1 MALNEYI
8 NQPGTMTYQEA
19 VARARALVPA
29 IVARAAAAEA
39 QRRQPEET
47 IREFVDAGLVRLLT
61 PARWGGYELGFDAF
75 VDAVIE
81 IAKADGS
88 AGWCYSFLVSHS
100 WLLAQF
106 PEQAQREVWAN
117 DPDALMATSFVPAGQ
132 ATPTAGGFRLSGN
145 WPWSSGIDHSGWCML
160 VGLLPTQANAPPA
173 AYMFLVPRS
182 DFEILDT
189 WFAAGQRATGSK
201 NVVVKEAFV
210 PEHRAVDMLD
220 LREGTTSGTAVN
232 PGRLYNHP
240 LFVAFPTSLVSPLL
254 GATIGAYETWRDAS
268 RAKFTAVT
276 REQVATLS
284 HYQIRLA
291 EIEVEIQAAR
301 LFLQHALDTLNS
313 CKPITFEQRAHY
325 HRNNAYLARL
335 CVRAM
340 EGIFLASGGSANY
353 EANPLQRYWRDVHAM
368 AAHVGFNFDAAGE
381 RFGRMELGLPPNP
394 RDIHY

>member
-1 MALNEYI
+1 
-8 NQPGTMTYQEA
+8 
-19 VARARALVPA
+19 
-29 IVARAAAAEA
+29 
-39 QRRQPEET
+39 
-47 IREFVDAGLVRLLT
+47 
-61 PARWGGYELGFDAF
+61 
-75 VDAVIE
+75 
-81 IAKADGS
+81 
-88 AGWCYSFLVSHS
+88 
-100 WLLAQF
+100 
-106 PEQAQREVWAN
+106 
-117 DPDALMATSFVPAGQ
+117 
-132 ATPTAGGFRLSGN
+132 
-145 WPWSSGIDHSGWCML
+145 ML
-160 VGLLPTQANAPPA
+160 VGVLPAQGTAPPA

-201 NVVVKEAFV
+201 NVVVKEAFL

-232 PGRLYNHP
+232 PGRLHNHP

-313 CKPITFEQRAHY
+313 CKPITFEHRAHC
-325 HRNNAYLARL
+325 HRHNAYPA
-335 CVRAM
+335 
-340 EGIFLASGGSANY
+340 
-353 EANPLQRYWRDVHAM
+353 
-368 AAHVGFNFDAAGE
+368 
-381 RFGRMELGLPPNP
+381 
-394 RDIHY
+394 